1 MAMITHGDIASQ
13 ISYYKKL
20 AAEDILFLP
29 DGHQNKIDAEN
40 FFESEWFYG
49 IADLIDVNPD
59 FFKDRLYQKQ
69 KKLRLL
75 RERSNRYV

>member
-1 MAMITHGDIASQ
+1 M
-13 ISYYKKL
+13 
-20 AAEDILFLP
+20 LP

-69 KKLRLL
+69 KTKKA
-75 RERSNRYV
+75 EIA